1 MEVVGVGGALRLG
14 SGWRVHSVSKQESPR
29 LFGARHHNIFVCVCF
44 FKCLMYIIILACLH
58 VYIKVQEFTHMF
70 HFHQQQV

>member
-29 LFGARHHNIFVCVCF
+29 LFGARHTTFLCVF
-44 FKCLMYIIILACLH
+44 F
-58 VYIKVQEFTHMF
+58 
-70 HFHQQQV
+70 